1 MPSIKKNFLY
11 SSILTTANYIFPLFT
26 YPYVS
31 RVLGVTNIG
40 ICNFIDSIIHYFILI
55 SMMGINIVGIREIA
69 KNRYNQN
76 ELNRV
81 FSGLF
86 WINTIT
92 TTIAFLVLVIATL
105 LVDQLRERWQMMAI
119 GGLKLMMN
127 YMLIEWL
134 YKGLEEFKF
143 ITIRTLIIKV
153 MYVVSV
159 FVFVR
164 HSTDYPIYYL
174 LSVLM
179 IVFNSFINIV
189 YARRFVSL
197 WVNNIYIYKY
207 IKPFFIL
214 GVYSL
219 LTSMYTSFNVTY
231 LGFVAGDTEV
241 GYYTTATKLYHIL
254 IALFTAL
261 TGVMLP
267 RMSSLIAENR
277 IQEFKSMLIKT
288 YNILF
293 TFSIPLIIFTMI
305 YAPTIIYI
313 IAGAG
318 YEGAITPMRIVMPL
332 MLIIGYEQI
341 IIIQALMPLKKD
353 NAIFRNSVLGAIVG
367 CILNFI
373 LVSSFKSVGSS
384 IVWLVSEV
392 VVLCSAQYY
401 VWKYLKMQF
410 PWKILFQNLF
420 VNIPLIVFLSLA
432 YGMIK
437 NIWESIILSII
448 ILPIYCFIAQRYVIH
463 NKEVYLHTKWVTS
476 VFKHKYK
483 LRKSD

>member
-1 MPSIKKNFLY
+1 MSTIKKNFVY
-11 SSILTTANYIFPLFT
+11 SSILTTANYIFPLLT

-40 ICNFIDSIIHYFILI
+40 ICNFVDSIIHYFILI

-69 KNRYNQN
+69 RNRSNRK
-76 ELNRV
+76 ELNQV

-86 WINTIT
+86 WINTVT
-92 TTIAFLVLVIATL
+92 TTIAILILIIATFY
-105 LVDQLRERWQMMAI
+105 VEQLKERWQMMSI

-143 ITIRTLIIKV
+143 ITIRTLIIKI
-153 MYVVSV
+153 MYVIAV

-164 HSTDYPIYYL
+164 HSADYPIYYL

-179 IVFNSFINIV
+179 IVLNSFVNIL
-189 YARRFVSL
+189 YARNFVSL
-197 WVNNIYIYKY
+197 QINNIYIYNY
-207 IKPFFIL
+207 IRPFFIL
-214 GVYSL
+214 GIYSL

-241 GYYTTATKLYHIL
+241 GYYTTATKLYHIF
-254 IALFTAL
+254 IALFTAF

-267 RMSSLIAENR
+267 RMSSLIAESK
-277 IQEFKSMLIKT
+277 IKDFKAMLSKA

-293 TFSIPLIIFTMI
+293 TFSIPLIAFTII
-305 YAPTIIYI
+305 YAPYIIYI
-313 IAGAG
+313 IAGKG
-318 YEGAITPMRIVMPL
+318 YEGSIVPMRIVMPL

-353 NAIFRNSVLGAIVG
+353 NAIFRNSVLGAVMG
-367 CILNFI
+367 CVMNLI
-373 LVSSFKSVGSS
+373 LVSSLKSIGSS
-384 IVWLVSEV
+384 IVWIVSEV
-392 VVLCSAQYY
+392 IVLCSAQYH

-410 PWKILFQNLF
+410 PWKLLLREFL
-420 VNIPLIVFLSLA
+420 VNVPLIVFLCLSFV
-432 YGMIK
+432 MIEDM
-437 NIWESIILSII
+437 WESMALSII
-448 ILPIYCFIAQRYVIH
+448 ILISYFLISQYYIIH
-463 NKEVYLHTKWVTS
+463 NKEVYQLIKWIMHINKT
-476 VFKHKYK
+476 
-483 LRKSD
+483 